1 MRVFEYR
8 QYQRGDERCIVE
20 LWNECLYYDLINS
33 NRFRNMILLDPNFDP
48 EGLRLA
54 FSEEKL
60 VGCLYGVRR
69 QLPMHGT
76 ELEPNNGWIT
86 FFFVSPAYRRQ
97 GVGTRLLSDVAAFFE
112 RHGRTN
118 VFFSSYAPNYIVPGI
133 DRHSYPEGYQW
144 LVKHGFEELYAPV
157 AMDYSLVGLV
167 YPTEVFALKSRRIAE
182 DYTFE
187 LAVDGD
193 LYELI
198 CFATDVFNPD
208 WGRAIRDGILQ
219 GLPLSS
225 IHVVRK
231 QGRLIGFCVHGGYEG
246 VNERFGPFGIAPDQ
260 QGKGIGTI
268 LLYECLLSMR
278 AQGLH
283 GAWFMWTGEQTPA
296 GYLYKK
302 IGFQVTRNFSVM
314 RRCEGI

>member
-1 MRVFEYR
+1 MRAPEYR
-8 QYQRGDERCIVE
+8 HYQRGDERCILE
-20 LWNECLYYDLINS
+20 LWNESLHYDPITS
-33 NRFRNMILLDPNFDP
+33 NRFRNIVLLDPNFDP

-54 FSEEKL
+54 FIEEKL

-76 ELEPNNGWIT
+76 ELELNKGWIT

-97 GVGTRLLSDVAAFFE
+97 GVGARLLSDVVAFFE
-112 RHGRTN
+112 KHGRTT

-133 DRHSYPEGYQW
+133 DRSSYPEGYRW

-157 AMDYSLVGLV
+157 AMDYSLVGLE
-167 YPTEVFALKSRRIAE
+167 YPIEVFALKSGRMAE
-182 DYTFE
+182 GYTFE
-187 LAVDGD
+187 QAVDGD
-193 LYELI
+193 LHELI

-231 QGRLIGFCVHGGYEG
+231 QGRLVGFCMHGGYEG
-246 VNERFGPFGIAPDQ
+246 VKERFGPFGIAPDQ

-283 GAWFMWTGEQTPA
+283 GAWFMWTGEETPA

-302 IGFQVTRNFSVM
+302 IGFQVTRTFSVM
-314 RRCEGI
+314 RCNL